1 MIGFARHRL
10 LAVVL
15 VAACGVVLVN
25 GQRLPEPYLVEAPEY
40 TMPPLKLGPREYLML
55 GDNRNNSRDSHYWG
69 ALSGSR
75 IVGRA
80 EAIYWPPRRA
90 CWLGEP
96 RGPIHAGL

>member
-1 MIGFARHRL
+1 METWPGRSDRRRPLTTSSRETPRYAMAPLHL
-10 LAVVL
+10 
-15 VAACGVVLVN
+15 GP
-25 GQRLPEPYLVEAPEY
+25 GHYLV
-40 TMPPLKLGPREYLML
+40 L